1 MNILVCMKAVPS
13 TGQVQVDG
21 QFRLMRDGTKLQW
34 NIADEAALEAAL
46 QLKAGQ
52 EDTVTVLSMGPAKL
66 EESMRELLARGA
78 DRAVLVSDPAFAGA
92 DTVATAKTIS
102 FACKLLGRFDLILCG
117 RRAIDGETGQ
127 LPGMLASALN
137 VPCYTN
143 AEKVECFGSHLQI
156 RRILEDGTQ
165 SVTVPCP
172 VCVSLCEYTYAL
184 RLPGIMGMRRAKNKK
199 IEVLNKDMLS
209 IHPQQAGLKGSLTK
223 VVAMDAKFPG
233 LRKGPKYTDVETGIH
248 SILSVIREVSV

>member
-46 QLKAGQ
+46 QLKTSQ

-66 EESMRELLARGA
+66 VESMRELLARGA
-78 DRAVLVSDPAFAGA
+78 DRAVLLSDPTFAGA

-102 FACKLLGRFDLILCG
+102 IACNMLGNFDLILCG

-127 LPGMLASALN
+127 VPGMLASALN
-137 VPCYTN
+137 IPCYTN
-143 AEKVECFGSHLQI
+143 AEKLECIDSLLQI
-156 RRILEDGTQ
+156 HRILEGGTQ
-165 SVTVPCP
+165 RITVPFP
-172 VCVSLCEYTYAL
+172 VCVSLCEYTYTL
-184 RLPGIMGMRRAKNKK
+184 RLPGIMGMRRAKNKT
-199 IEVLNKDMLS
+199 IEVLNRDALS
-209 IHPQQAGLKGSLTK
+209 VAPGQCGLKGSLTK
-223 VVAMDAKFPG
+223 VVAMDTKFPG
-233 LRKGPKYTDVETGIH
+233 LRKGPKDTDIDAGIRG
-248 SILSVIREVSV
+248 ILSMIREVPV